1 MDGNKFVQKMKKK
14 KKTKTD
20 GACVLRVLR
29 CRAAREENVNSDASA
44 ARAVFH
50 FAAYWFWFC
59 VARLYCICSSTRIHI
74 HIWIKVAR
82 VVWQTSR
89 NSERRREFSISSLSA
104 HSLSVSWQIKRE
116 NGFAIASIDSGE
128 RGAATIFLRLR
139 HDRKSRWCVMQ
150 LLFKMPP
157 LLAAAC
163 MRESLCDTGL
173 LITTLTTLLARRRRN
188 STPGIKMCYGLFF
201 APINTLGEDWWYIR
215 FCWKQ
220 LMDPDCISLNGLAF
234 RPLR

>member
-14 KKTKTD
+14 KQKTKTD
-20 GACVLRVLR
+20 GACVLLLP
-29 CRAAREENVNSDASA
+29 REENVHSDASA

-89 NSERRREFSISSLSA
+89 NSERRREFSISSQ

-116 NGFAIASIDSGE
+116 NGFAIASIDSSAH
-128 RGAATIFLRLR
+128 GAQRRFFCASATTAKV
-139 HDRKSRWCVMQ
+139 DD
-150 LLFKMPP
+150 
-157 LLAAAC
+157 A
-163 MRESLCDTGL
+163 
-173 LITTLTTLLARRRRN
+173 
-188 STPGIKMCYGLFF
+188 
-201 APINTLGEDWWYIR
+201 
-215 FCWKQ
+215 
-220 LMDPDCISLNGLAF
+220 
-234 RPLR
+234 

>member
-1 MDGNKFVQKMKKK
+1 METSLSRRWRRRSRRRRRTGP
-14 KKTKTD
+14 
-20 GACVLRVLR
+20 VLLLLLP
-29 CRAAREENVNSDASA
+29 REENVNSDASA

-89 NSERRREFSISSLSA
+89 NSERRREFSISSQ

-116 NGFAIASIDSGE
+116 NGFAIASIDS
-128 RGAATIFLRLR
+128 AASTARSDDFLRLR

-157 LLAAAC
+157 LLW
-163 MRESLCDTGL
+163 SPLH
-173 LITTLTTLLARRRRN
+173 ARVVVRYWFADN
-188 STPGIKMCYGLFF
+188 NPSSPSPPQQHIKMCYGLFF
-201 APINTLGEDWWYIR
+201 APINTLSEDWWYIR

-220 LMDPDCISLNGLAF
+220 LMDPDCIGLNGFLWEH
-234 RPLR
+234 LNSC